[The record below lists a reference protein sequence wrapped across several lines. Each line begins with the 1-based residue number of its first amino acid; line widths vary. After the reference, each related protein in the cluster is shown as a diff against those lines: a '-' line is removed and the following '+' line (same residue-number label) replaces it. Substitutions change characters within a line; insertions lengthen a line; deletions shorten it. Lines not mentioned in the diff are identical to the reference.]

1 MGFHLFALITFLLL
15 FSCNSELAKLNRIS
29 NRLPFLAQLGSVTQ
43 GYPGAN
49 GSFDH
54 CRRVV
59 VDRFENIVCTGYS
72 DGVFGAPHINL
83 RDLIV
88 AKFDRHGN
96 LLWTYQAG
104 AGRNDEGR
112 DLVVD
117 DEGNIFVI
125 ANVESDDT
133 ALFNATP
140 GSFAL
145 IALTPN
151 GELIGSKKFDSNPT
165 STLPAVLNPNDAVHS
180 IVRDKSG
187 NFYIS
192 GNTRGNFAGE
202 NAGAH
207 DAFILKLDPKG
218 VISARYQRGSN
229 LDDSCFD
236 ITLSPDEK
244 YIYCAGRTNGTMD
257 PSNPHGGGIDA
268 FILRLDAETLTNEVL
283 TQYGKRTLAH
293 STCGISDSDTTEAD
307 FDDEIVEIKIKPPQ
321 RVFAVGRTSGNLGLR
336 TKGANGVDSNGLIL
350 ALDLDLNRLSCDLLE
365 TSGNDNIYDVAV
377 SQDRKMIYAGV
388 TNGTLFETTNGQNNL
403 ILQKQNGFSRQ
414 FGQSSATGA
423 NSVCVGI
430 TLDSD
435 DNVYCVGR
443 TTSDLAEP
451 NGGGFDI
458 FLLRLFPDGS
468 GR

>member
-1 MGFHLFALITFLLL
+1 MGFHLLALFFIFFL

-29 NRLPFLAQLGSVTQ
+29 KRLPFLTQLGSVTQ
-43 GYPGAN
+43 GYPEAN
-49 GSFDH
+49 GSYDH
-54 CRRVV
+54 CRRIV
-59 VDRFENIVCTGYS
+59 VDRHENSICTGYTE
-72 DGVFGAPHINL
+72 GVFGGPHVNL

-96 LLWTYQAG
+96 LLWTYQTG

-117 DEGNIFVI
+117 DEGNIFII
-125 ANVESDDT
+125 ANVESDD
-133 ALFNATP
+133 ADLFTATP

-145 IALTPN
+145 ISLSPN

-165 STLPAVLNPNDAVHS
+165 SALPAVLNPKDAAHS

-187 NFYIS
+187 NLYIS

-218 VISARYQRGSN
+218 VIRARYQRGSN

-268 FILRLDAETLTNEVL
+268 FVLRLDAETLTNEVI
-283 TQYGKRTLAH
+283 TQYGKRTLAD
-293 STCGISDSDTTEAD
+293 SNCGISGSDTDETK
-307 FDDEIVEIKIKPPQ
+307 FDDEIFEIKIRPPQ
-321 RVFAVGRTSGNLGLR
+321 RVFAVGRTNGNLGLR
-336 TKGANGVDSNGLIL
+336 TKGSNGVDNNGLIL
-350 ALDLDLNRLSCDLLE
+350 ALDLDLNRLSCELLE
-365 TSGNDNIYDVAV
+365 TSGTDIIYDVAV
-377 SQDRKMIYAGV
+377 TQDRKIIYAGV
-388 TNGTLFETTNGQNNL
+388 TNGSLFETTTGQNNL
-403 ILQKQNGFSRQ
+403 ILQKQGGFKRQ
-414 FGQSSATGA
+414 FGQSSAAGE

-430 TLDSD
+430 ALDSD

-443 TTSDLAEP
+443 TSTSLAEP
-451 NGGGFDI
+451 NAGSMDI